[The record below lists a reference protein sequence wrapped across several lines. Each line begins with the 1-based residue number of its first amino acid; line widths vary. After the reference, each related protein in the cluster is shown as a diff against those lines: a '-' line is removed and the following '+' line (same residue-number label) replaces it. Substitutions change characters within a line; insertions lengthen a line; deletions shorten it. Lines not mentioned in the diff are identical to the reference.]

1 MITLIS
7 KTSLRLSQEAKDAE
21 ESAAAQAAEQS
32 LKRELI
38 QEQLASSASLLE
50 QRLADR
56 DRAEALLQ
64 KQMERASR
72 AFQSLVSV
80 TREGGKTGR
89 SARDQ
94 PASHAMEPE
103 GRTDRANEAVPGSLQ
118 RLVQWHQAISSVEH
132 RAALLRALS
141 CAVADAILAADA
153 ADRGLGL
160 RALLLAM
167 APWAARRS
175 TPQRRSSSSAR
186 SVRTSS
192 ASSPA
197 ASVQQSPLGSTL
209 GV

>member
-1 MITLIS
+1 M
-7 KTSLRLSQEAKDAE
+7 
-21 ESAAAQAAEQS
+21 
-32 LKRELI
+32 
-38 QEQLASSASLLE
+38 ASSASLLE

-56 DRAEALLQ
+56 DRAETLLQ

-72 AFQSLVSV
+72 AFQGLVSV

-94 PASHAMEPE
+94 PASQAMETE
-103 GRTDRANEAVPGSLQ
+103 GKGRTDRPNETVPGSLQ

-132 RAALLRALS
+132 RATLLRALS